1 MNELNKLKKLLDE
14 LLIGNELICNR
25 TLALDT
31 KPVIITDCG
40 EDGLQMFG
48 WNFFGC
54 YTYSAEFVAKV
65 LDRKFREEME
75 HDYGRC
81 E

>member
-31 KPVIITDCG
+31 KPVFINDCP
-40 EDGLQMFG
+40 DGLHVYG
-48 WNFFGC
+48 WGFSGFWP
-54 YTYSAEFVAKV
+54 YSAEFLAKAF
-65 LDRKFREEME
+65 DRKFREEMAVQ
-75 HDYGRC
+75 
-81 E
+81 